1 MVGGLGGCC
10 EDKAGQAVEPVFPA
24 RVTSVEEQLLWEGV
38 GRDQRA
44 VTSSCEVYALGSV
57 TS

>member
-24 RVTSVEEQLLWEGV
+24 RVTSVEEQRCGLPGV
-38 GRDQRA
+38 IDGARNSRP
-44 VTSSCEVYALGSV
+44 GSPIPQV
-57 TS
+57 VHFQ